1 MQTLRVRDD
10 HRVQDRPEDVAAL
23 RRALDEARAAGDSG
37 EVPIGAVVVD
47 ASGTVIGVGR
57 NEREATHD
65 PTSHAEVVALRAA
78 GAALG
83 DWRLEG
89 CTLAVTL
96 EPCPMCAGA
105 AWLAR
110 VDRVVF
116 GAWNPDYGA
125 AGSLWDVLR
134 DGRLNHRPEVVAGV
148 LADECQTLVAQ
159 FFADRRTPD

>member
-1 MQTLRVRDD
+1 MRDD
-10 HRVQDRPEDVAAL
+10 RLVQPRPHDVDAV
-23 RRALDEARAAGDSG
+23 RRALDEARAASDAG
-37 EVPIGAVVVD
+37 EVPIGAVVLD
-47 ASGTVIGVGR
+47 ADGVVIGTGR
-57 NEREATHD
+57 NERESTHD
-65 PTSHAEVVALRAA
+65 PTAHAEVVALRAA
-78 GAALG
+78 AAARAT
-83 DWRLEG
+83 WRLDG

-116 GAWNPDYGA
+116 GAWNDEYGA

-148 LADECQTLVAQ
+148 LADECRTPLDA
-159 FFADRRTPD
+159 FFAARRAQD

>member
-1 MQTLRVRDD
+1 M
-10 HRVQDRPEDVAAL
+10 QDRPEDVAAL

-37 EVPIGAVVVD
+37 EVPLGAVVVD

-57 NEREATHD
+57 NEREATND

>member
-1 MQTLRVRDD
+1 M
-10 HRVQDRPEDVAAL
+10 RPEDVEAL
-23 RRALDEARAAGDSG
+23 RRALDEARLAAGSG

-47 ASGTVIGVGR
+47 ASGAVIGVGR
-57 NEREATHD
+57 NSREATHD
-65 PTSHAEVVALRAA
+65 PTAHAEVVALRAA

-83 DWRLEG
+83 TWRLDG
-89 CTLAVTL
+89 CSLAVTL

-116 GAWNPDYGA
+116 GAWNPEYGA

-148 LADECQTLVAQ
+148 LADECAALLGD
-159 FFADRRTPD
+159 FFAQRRGPAEVG

>member
-1 MQTLRVRDD
+1 MQV
-10 HRVQDRPEDVAAL
+10 RPEDLDAL
-23 RRALDEARAAGDSG
+23 RRALDQARLAAASG
-37 EVPIGAVVVD
+37 EAPIGAVVVD
-47 ASGTVIGVGR
+47 ASGVVIGVGR

-65 PTSHAEVVALRAA
+65 PTAHAEVVALRAA
-78 GAALG
+78 AAAVG

-105 AWLAR
+105 AWLSR

-116 GAWNPDYGA
+116 GAWNQEYGA

-148 LADECQTLVAQ
+148 LAEECSAVLAD
-159 FFADRRTPD
+159 FFAARRTPSA

>member
-1 MQTLRVRDD
+1 
-10 HRVQDRPEDVAAL
+10 VQFRAQDVAAL
-23 RRALDEARAAGDSG
+23 RRALDEARAAAAAG
-37 EVPIGAVVVD
+37 EVPIGAVVID
-47 ASGTVIGVGR
+47 AAGTVIGVGR

-65 PTSHAEVVALRAA
+65 PTAHAEVLALRAA
-78 GAALG
+78 SAAVG
-83 DWRLEG
+83 DWRLDG

-116 GAWNPDYGA
+116 GAWNPEYGA

-134 DGRLNHRPEVVAGV
+134 DGRLNHLAEVVAGV
-148 LADECQTLVAQ
+148 LADECAALLGD
-159 FFADRRTPD
+159 FFAERRRS